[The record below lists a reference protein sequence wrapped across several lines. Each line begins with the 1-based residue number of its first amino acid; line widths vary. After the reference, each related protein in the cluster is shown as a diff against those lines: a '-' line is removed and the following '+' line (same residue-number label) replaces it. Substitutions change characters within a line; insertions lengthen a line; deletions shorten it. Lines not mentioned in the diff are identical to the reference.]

1 MQIHKTGYK
10 CGFVNA
16 FDEYNE
22 KNRKLFGIPEID
34 ELLSFEDKK
43 NICIVNNSHS
53 KFTADFLDSLI
64 LNVCINFHLTVNE
77 GNNINNNIIEKR
89 KTIIIDAGNGNHLGQ
104 LYLKL
109 ANKSLNFEFNLERIL
124 EEIIII
130 RAFTFYQMLDIIIN
144 EIPDYL
150 LTLNNNYKIQIIVLD
165 LLDTL
170 LTSSHKFDKT
180 DRDSHLS
187 FSRDFKDNEKLVI
200 EAVDIL
206 LNLSKNHFA
215 IMTYVDRNN
224 LIRDQLLCKFN
235 NSLEIDSSNSTD
247 NLGANKHQNMKRGER
262 SQLLIKIKSKTIPP
276 SAKFTPLKFL
286 VDIHNSK
293 LSVY

>member
-1 MQIHKTGYK
+1 
-10 CGFVNA
+10 
-16 FDEYNE
+16 
-22 KNRKLFGIPEID
+22 
-34 ELLSFEDKK
+34 
-43 NICIVNNSHS
+43 
-53 KFTADFLDSLI
+53 
-64 LNVCINFHLTVNE
+64 
-77 GNNINNNIIEKR
+77 
-89 KTIIIDAGNGNHLGQ
+89 
-104 LYLKL
+104 
-109 ANKSLNFEFNLERIL
+109 
-124 EEIIII
+124 
-130 RAFTFYQMLDIIIN
+130 MLDIIIN

-150 LTLNNNYKIQIIVLD
+150 RTLNNNYKIQIIVLD

-170 LTSSHKFDKT
+170 LTSSHKFDTT

-215 IMTYVDRNN
+215 LMTYVDRNN

-247 NLGANKHQNMKRGER
+247 NLRANKHQNMKKGER

-286 VDIHNSK
+286 ADMHDSK

>member
-1 MQIHKTGYK
+1 M
-10 CGFVNA
+10 
-16 FDEYNE
+16 
-22 KNRKLFGIPEID
+22 
-34 ELLSFEDKK
+34 
-43 NICIVNNSHS
+43 
-53 KFTADFLDSLI
+53 
-64 LNVCINFHLTVNE
+64 NE

-89 KTIIIDAGNGNHLGQ
+89 KTIIIDAGNGNNLGH

-109 ANKSLNFEFNLERIL
+109 VNKSLNFEFNLERIL

-170 LTSSHKFDKT
+170 LTSSHKFDTT

-187 FSRDFKDNEKLVI
+187 VSRDFKDNEKLVI

-247 NLGANKHQNMKRGER
+247 NLRANKHQNMKRGER

-286 VDIHNSK
+286 ADIHDSK

>member
-1 MQIHKTGYK
+1 
-10 CGFVNA
+10 
-16 FDEYNE
+16 
-22 KNRKLFGIPEID
+22 
-34 ELLSFEDKK
+34 
-43 NICIVNNSHS
+43 
-53 KFTADFLDSLI
+53 
-64 LNVCINFHLTVNE
+64 VNE
-77 GNNINNNIIEKR
+77 GNSINNNTIEKR
-89 KTIIIDAGNGNHLGQ
+89 KTIIIDAGNGNNLGHI
-104 LYLKL
+104 YLKL

-150 LTLNNNYKIQIIVLD
+150 RTLNNNYKIQIIVLD

-170 LTSSHKFDKT
+170 LTSSHKFDTT

-215 IMTYVDRNN
+215 LMTYVDRNN

-247 NLGANKHQNMKRGER
+247 NLRANKHQNMKKGER

-286 VDIHNSK
+286 ADMHDSK

>member
-1 MQIHKTGYK
+1 MQIHKTAYK

-22 KNRKLFGIPEID
+22 INRKLFGIPEID
-34 ELLSFEDKK
+34 ELLSFEDKR

-77 GNNINNNIIEKR
+77 GNNIDSNTIEKR
-89 KTIIIDAGNGNHLGQ
+89 KTIIIDAGNGNNLGH

-109 ANKSLNFEFNLERIL
+109 VNKSLDFEFNLERIL

-130 RAFTFYQMLDIIIN
+130 RAFTFYQMLHIIIN

-165 LLDTL
+165 LMDTL
-170 LTSSHKFDKT
+170 LTSSHKFDTT
-180 DRDSHLS
+180 DRDRHLS
-187 FSRDFKDNEKLVI
+187 FSRDFKNNEKLVI
-200 EAVDIL
+200 EAVDLL
-206 LNLSKNHFA
+206 LNLSKNHFT
-215 IMTYVDRNN
+215 IMTYVDDNN
-224 LIRDQLLCKFN
+224 IIRDQLLCKFN
-235 NSLEIDSSNSTD
+235 NCLEIDSSNSTD
-247 NLGANKHQNMKRGER
+247 NLRSNKHQNMKTGER
-262 SQLLIKIKSKTIPP
+262 SQLLIKIKSKTIP
-276 SAKFTPLKFL
+276 AYARFIPLK
-286 VDIHNSK
+286 IAM
-293 LSVY
+293 